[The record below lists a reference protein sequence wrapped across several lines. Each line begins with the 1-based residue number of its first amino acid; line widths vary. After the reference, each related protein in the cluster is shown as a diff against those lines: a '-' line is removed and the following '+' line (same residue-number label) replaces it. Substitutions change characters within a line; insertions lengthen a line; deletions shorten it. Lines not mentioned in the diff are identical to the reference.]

1 MTIINLQQKGYT
13 VAHWFF
19 CVVQASKEMAV
30 QKDLRRQTIEVY
42 VPLTVKS
49 ITVSRRAKKT
59 RSKELALL
67 PRLVFIKCAHEQLL
81 LAQSSRF
88 VDRVAR
94 NATGEALSIPT
105 PQMVQFTAYVEE
117 AFKLASR
124 AISEGKQ
131 VKAKKQRTLKLEELR
146 DADVL
151 ESVMAEMFG
160 IETTAEEAA

>member
-30 QKDLRRQTIEVY
+30 QKDLRRQQIEAY

-59 RSKELALL
+59 RSMELPLL
-67 PRLVFIKCAHEQLL
+67 PRIVFVKCAHDQILHV
-81 LAQSSRF
+81 QSSRH
-88 VDRVAR
+88 VDRMAR
-94 NATGEALSIPT
+94 NASGEALSIPNA
-105 PQMVQFTAYVEE
+105 QMVRFHAFVENALE
-117 AFKLASR
+117 QASK

-131 VKAKKQRTLKLEELR
+131 VKAKKARVLKLEELR
-146 DADVL
+146 QADVMQA
-151 ESVMAEMFG
+151 VMAEMFG
-160 IETTAEEAA
+160 IETEKEAA